1 MASKKKESEGI
12 ALLSMYNDEEDE
24 DIDDMEEDGQ
34 QKIDKGEDIRVN
46 SETSPPILL
55 QSETSLPNSLI
66 ENVSTPTPPQ
76 SQNTQVSLA
85 CEKRLKKETLTMI
98 VDYGHD
104 ETAMSPEPEEGE
116 ISIGGDGVMFSSEL
130 QTTTVNLQART
141 PPVSGQIQ
149 ATPQPSE
156 QPDRS
161 QSDNGTAV
169 NCDNMEIES
178 VKNEETATV
187 SEEVQR
193 DIDALKKFLPPPP
206 NTKCSED
213 LQERINKFLA
223 LKRAGKSFNAEVRNR
238 KEYRNPDFLVHAVSY
253 QGIDQI
259 GSCFSKDVFDPYGY
273 NKSDYCDELEAD
285 MKREID
291 RKEQERKRNQK
302 VEFTPSGAQPGTVSM
317 APKLSMP
324 LQGAPTVASTG
335 LHSKLTHTDGAA
347 RESRL
352 NKKSKWDKV

>member
-24 DIDDMEEDGQ
+24 DIDDMEEDEQ
-34 QKIDKGEDIRVN
+34 QKTDNGEDIRVN
-46 SETSPPILL
+46 SEISPPIRL

-76 SQNTQVSLA
+76 SQNTQVSFA
-85 CEKRLKKETLTMI
+85 YEKRVKKETLTMI

-104 ETAMSPEPEEGE
+104 ETAMSPEPE
-116 ISIGGDGVMFSSEL
+116 
-130 QTTTVNLQART
+130 ART
-141 PPVSGQIQ
+141 PPVTDQIQ

-156 QPDRS
+156 QPDPS

-206 NTKCSED
+206 NTKCSEE
-213 LQERINKFLA
+213 LQ
-223 LKRAGKSFNAEVRNR
+223 
-238 KEYRNPDFLVHAVSY
+238 
-253 QGIDQI
+253 
-259 GSCFSKDVFDPYGY
+259 
-273 NKSDYCDELEAD
+273 
-285 MKREID
+285 
-291 RKEQERKRNQK
+291 
-302 VEFTPSGAQPGTVSM
+302 
-317 APKLSMP
+317 
-324 LQGAPTVASTG
+324 
-335 LHSKLTHTDGAA
+335 
-347 RESRL
+347 RL
-352 NKKSKWDKV
+352 I

>member
-24 DIDDMEEDGQ
+24 DIDDMEEDEP
-34 QKIDKGEDIRVN
+34 QKLDNGEDIRVN
-46 SETSPPILL
+46 SESSPPLL
-55 QSETSLPNSLI
+55 VQSETSLPNSLI
-66 ENVSTPTPPQ
+66 DNVSTPTPPQ

-85 CEKRLKKETLTMI
+85 YEKKLKKETLTMI

-116 ISIGGDGVMFSSEL
+116 ISISGGVMFSSEL
-130 QTTTVNLQART
+130 QTTSVALQART
-141 PPVSGQIQ
+141 PPVTGQIQ
-149 ATPQPSE
+149 ATPPQPSD
-156 QPDRS
+156 QPDPS
-161 QSDNGTAV
+161 QFNNGTAV
-169 NCDNMEIES
+169 NYGNMEIES
-178 VKNEETATV
+178 LKNEETATV
-187 SEEVQR
+187 SEEIQR
-193 DIDALKKFLPPPP
+193 DIDALNKFLPPPP
-206 NTKCSED
+206 NTKCSEE
-213 LQERINKFLA
+213 LQEKINRFLA

-273 NKSDYCDELEAD
+273 DKSDYCDELEAD
-285 MKREID
+285 MKHEID
-291 RKEQERKRNQK
+291 RKEQERKRNSK
-302 VEFTPSGAQPGTVSM
+302 VEFTPGGAQPGTVSM